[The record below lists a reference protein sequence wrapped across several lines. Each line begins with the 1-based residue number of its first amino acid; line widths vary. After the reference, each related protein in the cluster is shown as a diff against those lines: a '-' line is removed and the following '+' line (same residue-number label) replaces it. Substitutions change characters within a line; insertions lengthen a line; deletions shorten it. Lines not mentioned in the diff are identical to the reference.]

1 MNAIIQVIF
10 VGEEGEDTGGLR
22 REFWRLFALQ
32 AVDQYCIGDA
42 HKTFLQNVPALQV
55 SLQLI
60 LYIALFSLVLVYLA
74 RPSALPLS
82 CRSSTRG
89 GRRSSRSCIISGKCC
104 CNYLPTVRHM

>member
-1 MNAIIQVIF
+1 MHFHGTEHYTWYMIAIVSCMNAIIQVIF

-55 SLQLI
+55 SL
-60 LYIALFSLVLVYLA
+60 
-74 RPSALPLS
+74 
-82 CRSSTRG
+82 
-89 GRRSSRSCIISGKCC
+89 
-104 CNYLPTVRHM
+104 

>member
-55 SLQLI
+55 SL
-60 LYIALFSLVLVYLA
+60 
-74 RPSALPLS
+74 
-82 CRSSTRG
+82 
-89 GRRSSRSCIISGKCC
+89 
-104 CNYLPTVRHM
+104 